1 MFTFFQNYLIEITV
15 SVFGFI
21 ILLQLLYYTLLF
33 FKFAF
38 HKPKPTLP
46 VEGLPISVVIS
57 AKNEAHNLIKTL
69 PIIADQKYPCFEIVV
84 VNDNSNDETEFV
96 IKDCATKYSNIKLVN
111 LNSSVTNIKGKK
123 FPLSL
128 GIKAATYEN
137 ILFTDA
143 DCFPV
148 SDQWLSK
155 MARHFTGKK
164 QIVLGYSSF
173 YKKSGL
179 LNSVIRFDVLHV
191 AIQYFSYYL
200 AKMPF
205 MGNGKN
211 LAYTKDLFF
220 KNKGF
225 TSQYHL
231 SYGDEELFINK
242 SASYSIC
249 AIEYDHDSH
258 TISRPKSHLNAW
270 VRNKVNQNKARKL
283 FQRKHRFL
291 LNIYN
296 TLMPLVYLLF
306 IPALILTIHNY
317 LFLSIVCG
325 LMLLKIVFQ
334 FLAFG
339 FAAKKLNE
347 KRLIPFIILYDILFA
362 IINPIIFAVT
372 SLTKNR

>member
-1 MFTFFQNYLIEITV
+1 MFNLFQNYLIEITV
-15 SVFGFI
+15 SLFGFI
-21 ILLQLLYYTLLF
+21 ILLQLLYYLLLF

-46 VEGLPISVVIS
+46 IDGLPVSIVIS
-57 AKNEAHNLIKTL
+57 AKNEAHILIKTL
-69 PIIADQKYPCFEIVV
+69 PIIASQKYACFEIVV

-128 GIKAATYEN
+128 GIKAASYEN

-164 QIVLGYSSF
+164 QIVLGYSTF
-173 YKKSGL
+173 YKKKGIV
-179 LNSVIRFDVLHV
+179 NSIIHFDVLHV
-191 AIQYFSYYL
+191 AIQYFSYFL

-242 SASYSIC
+242 VASYSIC

-258 TISRPKSHLNAW
+258 TVSRPKSHLNAW
-270 VRNKVNQNKARKL
+270 VRAKVNQNKARKL

-291 LNIYN
+291 LTTYS
-296 TLMPLVYLLF
+296 TLMPLVYILF
-306 IPALILTIHNY
+306 ILAFIVSIHNY
-317 LFLSIVCG
+317 LYLSIVCG

-334 FLAFG
+334 LLAFG
-339 FAAKKLNE
+339 FSAKKLNE
-347 KRLIPFIILYDILFA
+347 KGLIPFIILYDILFA